1 MSHLLTSIT
10 FNIDMSDQEYWRKNL
25 FVKVSV
31 FLRSLVSKFLHNFY
45 IIFCL
50 TFQSDKCF
58 WHNTNFPDDL
68 LGELLSCR
76 TKKLFLIILVILG
89 LISYF
94 RWLVFLWLIFSM
106 YFDYSRLFL
115 KRSFLLFN
123 VYTENPYSISSQN
136 YPFHTTTA
144 TSTFPLKKQYWLFSI
159 LINLAEHQN
168 NQHTTAMHEAI

>member
-1 MSHLLTSIT
+1 MISWLNLVWQYFNFWLLNTSGMSHLLTSIT

-94 RWLVFLWLIFSM
+94 RWLVFLWLIF
-106 YFDYSRLFL
+106 
-115 KRSFLLFN
+115 
-123 VYTENPYSISSQN
+123 QC
-136 YPFHTTTA
+136 
-144 TSTFPLKKQYWLFSI
+144 I
-159 LINLAEHQN
+159 LITQDYF
-168 NQHTTAMHEAI
+168 